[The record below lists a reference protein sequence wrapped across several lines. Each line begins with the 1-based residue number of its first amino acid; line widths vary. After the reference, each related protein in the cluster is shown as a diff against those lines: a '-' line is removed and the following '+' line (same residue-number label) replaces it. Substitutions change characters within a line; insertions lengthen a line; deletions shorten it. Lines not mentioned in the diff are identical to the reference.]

1 MTKFLRCFPLI
12 VLAVLA
18 GCGGGSIPTT
28 SSNSHPAVVL
38 QSIRVSAS
46 NPSLTAGTT
55 GQLTAMG
62 SYSDGSSQDLTKSAT
77 WSSSN
82 PSVAT
87 VNGNG
92 LAKGMAQGAC
102 TVTATQATVSGA
114 TTLTVAA
121 PPLVSIA
128 VTAASPSI
136 GAGSTDQFTAT
147 GTYSDGSTQNI
158 TGSVTWSVSN
168 SAIATIASNGL
179 ATGTANGSAT
189 ITATSGSISGTA
201 SLTVTIAL
209 VSISVSPAVPTIAIG
224 TDQQFKA
231 TGTFTDG
238 STQDV
243 TSTVNWVSAKTTIA
257 NVSNTVPTK
266 GLAQAV
272 AAGSSVITASSGSIS
287 ASATLTVS
295 SGTLTSI
302 AVTPANSTVPIGLI
316 QQLTATGTFSDGTTQ
331 DITNTVTWSTSPNT
345 VASITV
351 SGAATALKSGK
362 ATITATSGGVSGNT
376 QMTVNTGNLVSITIK
391 QGNVTLAQGTST
403 TLTAVGLFNDGSTR
417 DISNQV
423 TWSSSN
429 PGFATIQS
437 TGRAQ
442 SVSPGLTTITAA
454 LGVQSAS
461 VSLTVTNATIV
472 SISVAP
478 SITSIA
484 LGTQLSF
491 AATGLFSDSSTQTI
505 TSNVTW
511 TSSDTTVA
519 TMSTSGAKGIV
530 TAVGTGPVTINA
542 TFGATTGSAQLNVTS
557 AALTSISLTPATS
570 TLAPASTIQWTA
582 VGTFS
587 DGTTQNLST
596 IAHWTSSSSSVA
608 TVTSYGAVTGQSA
621 GIAVITASLQGI
633 SGTAN
638 IVVESAALT
647 SISVLP
653 SNPTVPESISTS
665 LSAIGVFG
673 GDPNNTQDLT
683 SAVSWTSS
691 AASVATVSNAGG
703 TKGDATGVAPGSST
717 ITALFAAPGG
727 ATTVGTTTLQ
737 VTNATLNA
745 LAVLPSS
752 ASITLGS
759 PQGFAVKGIF
769 SDGSVIDLST
779 QATWTSSNVNV
790 AVINS
795 QGLASSVSSGT
806 TTITAS
812 LNGVTGTAVLT
823 VQ

>member
-18 GCGGGSIPTT
+18 GCGGGSITT
-28 SSNSHPAVVL
+28 NSGGSHPAVVL
-38 QSIRVSAS
+38 QSIRVGMS
-46 NPSLTAGTT
+46 NPSLPAGAT
-55 GQLTAMG
+55 GQLTATG
-62 SYSDGSSQDLTKSAT
+62 SYSDGSSQDLTTSAT

-82 PSVAT
+82 PAVAT
-87 VNGNG
+87 V
-92 LAKGMAQGAC
+92 
-102 TVTATQATVSGA
+102 S
-114 TTLTVAA
+114 
-121 PPLVSIA
+121 
-128 VTAASPSI
+128 
-136 GAGSTDQFTAT
+136 ST
-147 GTYSDGSTQNI
+147 
-158 TGSVTWSVSN
+158 
-168 SAIATIASNGL
+168 GL
-179 ATGTANGSAT
+179 ATGKSNGSAT
-189 ITATSGSISGTA
+189 ITAASGSVTGAAPI
-201 SLTVTIAL
+201 TVTIAL
-209 VSISVSPAVPTIAIG
+209 VSISVSPAVRTIAIS

-231 TGTFTDG
+231 TGTYSDG

-243 TSTVNWVSAKTTIA
+243 TGAVSWASAKSTIA
-257 NVSNTVPTK
+257 TVSNTVPTK

-272 AAGSSVITASSGSIS
+272 AAGSSVITASSGSVS
-287 ASATLTVS
+287 GTATLTVS
-295 SGTLTSI
+295 SAALTSI

-316 QQLTATGTFSDGTTQ
+316 QQLTATGTFADGTTQ
-331 DITNTVTWSTSPNT
+331 DITNTVAWSSSPSNI
-345 VASITV
+345 ASITV
-351 SGAATALKSGK
+351 SGAATALKSGV
-362 ATITATSGGVSGNT
+362 ATITATSGAISGNT
-376 QMTVNTGNLVSITIK
+376 QVTVNTGNLVSITIR
-391 QGNVTLAQGTST
+391 QGNISIAQGTST
-403 TLTAVGLFNDGSTR
+403 TLNAVGLFNDGSTR

-429 PGFATIQS
+429 PSFATVQS

-442 SVSPGLTTITAA
+442 SVSPGVTTITAA
-454 LGVQSAS
+454 LGVRSAS
-461 VSLTVTNATIV
+461 ISLTVTNATIV

-491 AATGLFSDSSTQTI
+491 TATGSFSDSSTQTI

-511 TSSDTTVA
+511 TSSDSTVA
-519 TMSTSGAKGIV
+519 TMSTSGAKGIA
-530 TAVGTGPVTINA
+530 TTTGTGTATISAALGAVTG
-542 TFGATTGSAQLNVTS
+542 TAQLNVTS
-557 AALTSISLTPATS
+557 ASLASISLTPATS
-570 TLAPASTIQWTA
+570 ILAPASTIQWTA

-587 DGTTQNLST
+587 DGTTQNVST
-596 IAHWTSSSSSVA
+596 IANWSTSSSSIA

-621 GIAVITASLQGI
+621 GTAVITASLQGI

-638 IVVESAALT
+638 IVVESATLT

-653 SNPTVPESISTS
+653 SNPSVPESISTG
-665 LSAIGVFG
+665 LSAIGTFSDG
-673 GDPNNTQDLT
+673 TTQDLT
-683 SAVSWTSS
+683 SAVNWTSS

-745 LAVLPSS
+745 LDVLPSS

-759 PQGFAVKGIF
+759 PQSFAVKGIF

-790 AVINS
+790 AVINA

-806 TTITAS
+806 TTITAA
-812 LNGVTGTAVLT
+812 LNGVTGAAVLT